1 MTKDE
6 SSDFYKQVNHHVAE
20 IIALCEA
27 HENATYVI
35 SVNHTCSTHG
45 DEFILCYRGK
55 VKPICNL
62 LHAIQMDVLTKQ
74 GEAVLN
80 TEPK

>member
-1 MTKDE
+1 MTKE
-6 SSDFYKQVNHHVAE
+6 ETSDFYKKVNYHVAE

-45 DEFILCYRGK
+45 DEFVLCYKGK
-55 VKPICNL
+55 AKPICNL
-62 LHAIQMDVLTKQ
+62 LHVIQLDVITKQ
-74 GEAVLN
+74 GESINNL
-80 TEPK
+80 ES